1 MKEFYTL
8 NDLAMITSLTTRT
21 LRNHLRQGTLS
32 GEKIDGIWTFT
43 DEQIQDFL
51 ALPAVRQSVEARRN
65 APVFDFLADNH
76 KRANR
81 ACVILDY
88 VTDDREA
95 MALSRFYCDCA
106 NRASDIE
113 LRIGNTPGHT
123 RVILSGGEDTVMD
136 ILEAYYRRSES
147 NSESDMPQ

>member
-8 NDLAMITSLTTRT
+8 NELALITSLTTRT

-32 GEKIDGIWTFT
+32 GEKIDGIWSFT
-43 DEQIQDFL
+43 DEDIQRFL

-88 VTDDREA
+88 VSDDQEA
-95 MALSRFYCDCA
+95 KELSQFYCECA
-106 NRASDIE
+106 NHVSDIV
-113 LRIGNTPGHT
+113 LRIGRTPGHT

-136 ILEAYYRRSES
+136 MLNAYYRRPAVGTES
-147 NSESDMPQ
+147 NGQP

>member
-43 DEQIQDFL
+43 DEDIQDFL
-51 ALPAVRQSVEARRN
+51 ALPAIRQSVEARRN
-65 APVFDFLADNH
+65 APVFDFLADNF

-95 MALSRFYCDCA
+95 KELSRAHPGDP
-106 NRASDIE
+106 
-113 LRIGNTPGHT
+113 LRRRGHGDGHPE
-123 RVILSGGEDTVMD
+123 RVLRPV
-136 ILEAYYRRSES
+136 
-147 NSESDMPQ
+147 